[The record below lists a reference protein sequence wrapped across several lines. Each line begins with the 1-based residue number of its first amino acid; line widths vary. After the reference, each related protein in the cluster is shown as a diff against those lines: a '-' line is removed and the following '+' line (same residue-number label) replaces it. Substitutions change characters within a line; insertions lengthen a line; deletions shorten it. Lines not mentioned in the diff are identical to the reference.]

1 MANNHQVALSG
12 NNAPALPPAQQQ
24 MATMQSHNAPTAA
37 AHTDMMREVAKV
49 QAAVML
55 AKQFPRNLAVAVDK
69 IKTACGDV
77 VVADDALYQY
87 NRGGTDVTGPTVG
100 LMTMIATYLG
110 NIKFGFD
117 ITNQRV
123 PAIPTLENPGETEI
137 RAWAWDVENNTERS
151 TTFTV
156 RHVRN
161 TKRGS
166 SVITDERDV
175 YEMCANLAS
184 RRMRRAL
191 EDLVPAYIVDAAVEA
206 CQETM
211 KSNVDV
217 TPETIKKLIDS
228 FQKFGVSKQQLEKRI
243 GRNIDALTPGLYVK
257 LRSIWKSL
265 NDGMSEVT
273 DWFEVITMDAKPE
286 AEAKPVAEKK
296 EAKPATEKASES
308 AETTD
313 ESTSQPAT
321 QGNAM
326 FTE

>member
-1 MANNHQVALSG
+1 MSNHQVTLSG
-12 NNAPALPPAQQQ
+12 NNVPALPPAQQQ

-55 AKQFPRNLAVAVDK
+55 AKQFPRNLALAVDK

-100 LMTMIATYLG
+100 LMTMIATYMG

-117 ITNQRV
+117 VTNQRV
-123 PAIPTLENPGETEI
+123 PSVPTIENPGETEI

-156 RHVRN
+156 RHIRN
-161 TKRGS
+161 TKKGS

-191 EDLVPAYIVDAAVEA
+191 EDLVPSYIVDTAVEA

-211 KSNVDV
+211 KSNVEV

-265 NDGMSEVT
+265 NDGMSEVQ
-273 DWFEVITMDAKPE
+273 DWFDVMTMDVKPE
-286 AEAKPVAEKK
+286 TEAKPVSEKQEAQLATTKANQTAEVEK
-296 EAKPATEKASES
+296 ENNT
-308 AETTD
+308 
-313 ESTSQPAT
+313 QPAT
-321 QGNAM
+321 TNNSM